1 MLFSRPRPGA
11 TTMNEASTT
20 AAAANAALA
29 VIWFDTEGTIRDAN
43 QNFLSLMGYARED
56 LVGKPHAILLD
67 PRLAAGTDENAFK
80 AALRS
85 GESQSA
91 TVARRRKSGEIAH
104 LEARYVPLRDAQGQV
119 SGVTAF
125 ATDVTAEHLVAERAK
140 AQVSAIDRAFAV
152 IHFTPEGV
160 ITEVNDH
167 FLAAT
172 GYARAEL
179 IGKHHRLFMPP
190 AEAESPAYAR
200 FWQEL
205 RAGTPHAGEF
215 RRLGRD
221 GRELWLQAGY
231 NPLIGPDGK
240 VTSVVKV
247 AQDVTAA
254 KQKSLDDA
262 GQLAALDRAQAVIE
276 FDMSG
281 KILTA
286 NENFLNLMGWPLA
299 EIRGK
304 PHAIFVHPEERE
316 SLAYRAFWAALGRG
330 EYQSAEF
337 RRITREGAEVW
348 IQGTYNPIFD
358 AQGKPYKVV
367 KFATDITARKAA
379 VLRFQDAVEDLAAG
393 RLDRRLDMVMPGDLE
408 QLRLNFNGALA
419 RMAELVG
426 TIVESARAIQGEAES
441 LANAS
446 AELGRRTETQAAS
459 LEETAAAINQLA
471 SSVESSSTGAK
482 TAASAVSRARH
493 RSTEGRE
500 IVEQAVQ
507 AMHDIAHSSDQI
519 SKITSVID
527 DIAFQTNLLAL
538 NAGVEAAR
546 AGETGRGFA
555 VVASEVR
562 ALAQR
567 SSEAAREI
575 AELIATSGR
584 QVKEGV
590 ELANDSGQALSEIDG
605 LVAELDTLVHAIAN
619 SAAEQAMGLNEIST
633 AVNQLDQVTQQNAA
647 MFEESSAAVEVLREQ
662 ATSLADESA
671 VFSLGEG
678 NPDTALR
685 LAS

>member
-1 MLFSRPRPGA
+1 MLFSKPRRSA
-11 TTMNEASTT
+11 TMASDVT
-20 AAAANAALA
+20 AMAANAALA
-29 VIWFDTEGTIRDAN
+29 VIRFDVEGVIRDIN
-43 QNFLSLMGYARED
+43 PNFLTLMGYTHEE
-56 LVGKPHAILLD
+56 LVGQPHSVLLD
-67 PRLAAGTDENAFK
+67 PREAASSARGAFHAVLNSG
-80 AALRS
+80 AA
-85 GESQSA
+85 QSA
-91 TVARRRKSGEIAH
+91 TVARRRKSGEIVWLQAS
-104 LEARYVPLRDAQGQV
+104 YVPLHDPQDQV
-119 SGVTAF
+119 TGVIAF
-125 ATDVTAEHLVAERAK
+125 ATDVTAAHLAAERAK
-140 AQVSAIDRAFAV
+140 TQVSAIDHAFAV

-160 ITEVNDH
+160 ITEVNDL

-190 AEAESPAYAR
+190 AEVESPAYAR

-205 RAGTPHAGEF
+205 RSGKSHSGEF

-276 FDMSG
+276 FDMTG

-286 NENFLNLMGWPLA
+286 NQNFLDQMGWPLA

-316 SLAYRAFWAALGRG
+316 SPEYRAFWAALGRG

-337 RRITREGAEVW
+337 RRITRNGAEVW
-348 IQGTYNPIFD
+348 IQGTYNPVFD

-367 KFATDITARKAA
+367 KFASDITARKAA
-379 VLRFQDAVEDLAAG
+379 VLRFQAAVKELAAG
-393 RLDRRLDMVMPGDLE
+393 RLDHRLDVAMPGELE
-408 QLRLNFNGALA
+408 QLRLHFNEALH

-426 TIVESARAIQGEAES
+426 TIVESARAIEGEAES
-441 LANAS
+441 LSTAS

-459 LEETAAAINQLA
+459 LEQTAAAINQLA
-471 SSVESSSTGAK
+471 SSVESSSSGAK
-482 TAASAVSRARH
+482 TAATAVSRARH
-493 RSTEGRE
+493 RSTEGRA
-500 IVEQAVQ
+500 IVEQTVS
-507 AMHDIAHSSDQI
+507 AMNDIARSSEQI

-575 AELIATSGR
+575 AALIATSGR

-590 ELANDSGQALSEIDG
+590 GLANDSGQALNEIDG

-662 ATSLADESA
+662 AGSLADESA
-671 VFSLGEG
+671 VFSLGDASPEE
-678 NPDTALR
+678 ALS